1 MLGDNSF
8 SGILIRC
15 YYRKYFSQY
24 NNNNERKEN
33 LPAGGRPETHLRKQV
48 VLSRIF
54 KRIVPVDYSS
64 QSKKE
69 YQEHF
74 LLLVQ

>member
-1 MLGDNSF
+1 M
-8 SGILIRC
+8 
-15 YYRKYFSQY
+15 K
-24 NNNNERKEN
+24 RKEK
-33 LPAGGRPETHLRKQV
+33 PTGRWQARNTHLRKQV

-64 QSKKE
+64 QSNKE